1 MPKKTSE
8 TETVETMNM
17 ELSTPGTA
25 EDTAVSMTEN
35 ENSEIALGSS
45 EEIVENLMKR
55 CPLRLKRPKRI
66 LHQTTA
72 SKTLIQ
78 YHPPQLKPKKPQTFL
93 RRLKTGRK
101 TQPQSR
107 LYRKR
112 PNQSPRGPE
121 EALPSLSL
129 NRLYR

>member
-35 ENSEIALGSS
+35 ENSEIALGSA
-45 EEIVENLMKR
+45 EEIVEK
-55 CPLRLKRPKRI
+55 PDETVSP
-66 LHQTTA
+66 TTETA
-72 SKTLIQ
+72 EADIAPDGGVEGFIFLQIRS
-78 YHPPQLKPKKPQTFL
+78 KPKKPQTFL

-101 TQPQSR
+101 TQP
-107 LYRKR
+107 
-112 PNQSPRGPE
+112 
-121 EALPSLSL
+121 
-129 NRLYR
+129 

>member
-1 MPKKTSE
+1 MPKKISE

-35 ENSEIALGSS
+35 ENSEIALGSA
-45 EEIVENLMKR
+45 EEIVEKPDETVSPTAETAEADQM
-55 CPLRLKRPKRI
+55 
-66 LHQTTA
+66 TA
-72 SKTLIQ
+72 SKPLIQ